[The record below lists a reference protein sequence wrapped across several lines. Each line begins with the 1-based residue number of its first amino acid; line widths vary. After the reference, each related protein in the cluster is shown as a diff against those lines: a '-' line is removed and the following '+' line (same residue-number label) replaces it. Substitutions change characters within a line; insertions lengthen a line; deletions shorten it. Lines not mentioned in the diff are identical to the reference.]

1 MKKKKSSTQEQQVVK
16 MIQEGINPS
25 FANYAL
31 ETADK
36 DLGKTIAE
44 ELGIAFQKIEQVLT
58 AYHNARI
65 DNSEITDKQVAQ
77 VLEKVL
83 VQGKK
88 ANELKGLFQP
98 ISKTA

>member
-1 MKKKKSSTQEQQVVK
+1 MKKKKSSTQQQQVVK
-16 MIQEGINPS
+16 MIQEGITPS

-31 ETADK
+31 EKADK
-36 DLGKTIAE
+36 EVAE
-44 ELGIAFQKIEQVLT
+44 SLAKEIGIPFQKIEQILV
-58 AYHNARI
+58 AYHNAKI

-83 VQGKK
+83 VQGKQ
-88 ANELKGLFQP
+88 ATELKGLFQT